1 MRNESRLA
9 LPLLAAF
16 ALSCSGDGGGP
27 PSVATVAVSPNPA
40 TVEVGAAVQFTAVAR
55 DVDGDVIGG
64 RTFTW
69 TSTATGTAT
78 VSTSGGLAMGV
89 AAGVATIRAETGGVT
104 GSAQLT
110 VTAPGPASVTIDT
123 DSTDVAVGQNVQ
135 LGATVRDGDGMIISA
150 EVSWS
155 SSNVS
160 VASVD
165 DSGLVTG
172 EAEGSA
178 EITASAG
185 GVDSDPTII
194 VVIPPG
200 NVTVTSITPS
210 PMVEGQSATLR
221 GEGFSATAAQNN
233 VTINGFS
240 APVTSASDTLL
251 VIDVPEECF
260 PAGDVTIAISTPTGS
275 SGAVTHPMQPAKAPL
290 SMAAGEFM
298 LIQDPADFCLQF
310 GEQLLNEEYVFGV
323 QSTSE
328 SVSSLTA
335 VRVRGQIP
343 AGAGGAV
350 STALTRPATTPFAF
364 PTTSPADARSLEA
377 RAAHARVLER
387 SMDAVAGLRALRASP
402 LDPSSLGASRVP
414 GGLSVGD
421 TIPVRVANVA
431 GNICTDFVTRE
442 AVVRAV
448 GATAVWLEQTDNPAG
463 GLSLAQYNSLAADF
477 DAVIFPTDTAYFGA
491 PTDIDSND
499 VLAIVVS
506 REVNVAGFNG
516 FVSPADFFPTGTCPA
531 SNEGEVTYVVA
542 PDPAGQFGRVL
553 SADRIESELPDIV
566 AHEFVHNIQL
576 GRRITQN
583 RPNQALWILE
593 SQATLGEE
601 VVGWE
606 FNSRTRG
613 QNYDADVIFGEHL
626 PSQTPWHL
634 FGFGNL
640 AAYYGFEDAG
650 LPKVANAPE
659 QCSFLATSNNGPCAF
674 PVNLVYVPYIFLRWL
689 SDHFAANEQQEHALH
704 RSLIDSDEAGYSNI
718 TASAGEPF
726 EQLLAQWAATL
737 YTDDRS
743 AGLAPRV
750 TLPSWDLFSFDQGII
765 DQARLL
771 PRSVG
776 FASFSSDIQVR
787 GGSSSYYLVSGLNR
801 PHTAVRARSQAGSLL
816 PGVMQ
821 LWIVRLQ

>member
-1 MRNESRLA
+1 MRNESRFA

-16 ALSCSGDGGGP
+16 ALSCSSDGEGP
-27 PSVATVAVSPNPA
+27 PSVASVAVSPDPA
-40 TVEVGAAVQFTAVAR
+40 TVEVGAARQFTAVAR
-55 DVDGDVIGG
+55 DASGDVVSGA
-64 RTFTW
+64 TFTW
-69 TSTATGTAT
+69 SSTAMGTAT
-78 VSTSGGLAMGV
+78 VSPSGLATGV
-89 AAGVATIRAETGGVT
+89 AAGVTTIRAEAGGVI

-110 VTAPGPASVTIDT
+110 VTAPGPASVTVEP
-123 DSTDVAVGQNVQ
+123 DSADVAEGQTVQ
-135 LGATVRDGDGMIISA
+135 LAAIVRDGDGMVISA
-150 EVSWS
+150 SVTWS
-155 SSNVS
+155 SANTS
-160 VASVD
+160 VATVD
-165 DSGLVTG
+165 GSGLVMG
-172 EAEGSA
+172 ESQGTTQ
-178 EITASAG
+178 ITASAG
-185 GVDSDPTII
+185 GVDSDPAII
-194 VVIPPG
+194 VVVPPG

-210 PMVEGQSATLR
+210 PMVEGQSATIR

-251 VIDVPEECF
+251 VIDVREECF
-260 PAGDVTIAISTPTGS
+260 PAGDVTVAISTPTGS

-290 SMAAGEFM
+290 SMAVGEFM

-310 GEQLLNEEYVFGV
+310 AEELLNEEYVFGV

-328 SVSSLTA
+328 SVSSLTG
-335 VRVRGQIP
+335 VRVRGQVP

-350 STALTRPATTPFAF
+350 STALTRPATPSFAF
-364 PTTSPADARSLEA
+364 PMASPEDAPSLEA
-377 RAAHARVLER
+377 RAAHVRLLER
-387 SMDAVAGLRALRASP
+387 SMDVLAGLRALRAST
-402 LDPSSLGASRVP
+402 LDPSLSSSRVP

-421 TIPVRVANVA
+421 TIPIRVANVD

-477 DAVIFPTDTAYFGA
+477 DAVIFPTDTTYFGA

-499 VLAIVVS
+499 VVAILVT
-506 REVNVAGFNG
+506 REVNVAGNLNG
-516 FVSPADFFPTGTCPA
+516 FVSPADFFPTTTCPA
-531 SNEGEVTYVVA
+531 SNEGEITYVVA

-553 SADRIESELPDIV
+553 SADDIESMLPPIV

-583 RPNQALWILE
+583 RPNQAIWILE

-606 FNSRTRG
+606 FNSRSRG

-626 PSQTPWHL
+626 PSQTRWHR
-634 FGFGNL
+634 FGFVNL
-640 AAYYGFEDAG
+640 AVYYGFQDPG
-650 LPKVANAPE
+650 LPKVAGAPE

-674 PVNLVYVPYIFLRWL
+674 PVNLVYMPYLFLRWL
-689 SDHFAANEQQEHALH
+689 SDHLAANEQQEHAFH

-718 TASAGEPF
+718 SASAGEPF

-743 AGLAPRV
+743 ASLTPRV
-750 TLPSWDLFSFDQGII
+750 TLPSWDLFSFDQALI

-787 GGSSSYYLVSGLNR
+787 GGSSSYYLVSGLDR